1 MFSKTN
7 PRYLGIR
14 LEYGVVSSGRIEGF
28 SHLTLSMVCMS
39 QPYSKAVP
47 NTENF
52 MYHAGPE
59 RNPVADTCGI
69 TKAERRSS

>member
-1 MFSKTN
+1 
-7 PRYLGIR
+7 
-14 LEYGVVSSGRIEGF
+14 
-28 SHLTLSMVCMS
+28 MVCMS